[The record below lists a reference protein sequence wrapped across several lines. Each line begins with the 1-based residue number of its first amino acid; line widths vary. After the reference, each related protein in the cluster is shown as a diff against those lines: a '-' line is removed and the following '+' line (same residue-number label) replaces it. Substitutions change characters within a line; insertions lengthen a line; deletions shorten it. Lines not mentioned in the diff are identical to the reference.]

1 MYRISLAF
9 GAVIGLVALAG
20 PAKAQMPSCEQM
32 LYALTTAPPG
42 VYTPEQAQVI
52 ANSYNANCLG
62 QQPQYQQPAPQY
74 QYQQQSS
81 EDQAAEAVGEFIGG
95 LISGFARR

>member
-1 MYRISLAF
+1 MYRLSLVC
-9 GAVIGLVALAG
+9 GAVIGLATLAG
-20 PAKAQMPSCEQM
+20 PARAQMPSCEQM

-52 ANSYNANCLG
+52 ANSYNANCLS
-62 QQPQYQQPAPQY
+62 QQPQYQQPAQQY

-81 EDQAAEAVGEFIGG
+81 EDQAAEAVGEFLGG